1 MFVSWWELICLTV
14 DKLLQILLSFGI
26 DFVSGF
32 ISCSTFLWW
41 NDVLSSPVL
50 SDEVTLIDE
59 EKYEETSG
67 LNNGGD
73 KGKDGDK
80 EEDKGKGKDGDK
92 EEDNG
97 KGKDGERGEGKDKDG
112 NRDGEEDR
120 EEAIGIVL
128 EEGVTTDV
136 SDSCSLSEIEEM
148 IVGEVGLIVDDEVL
162 TQ

>member
-1 MFVSWWELICLTV
+1 M
-14 DKLLQILLSFGI
+14 
-26 DFVSGF
+26 
-32 ISCSTFLWW
+32 
-41 NDVLSSPVL
+41 
-50 SDEVTLIDE
+50 IDE

-67 LNNGGD
+67 FNNGG
-73 KGKDGDK
+73 G
-80 EEDKGKGKDGDK
+80 KGKGKDGDK

-97 KGKDGERGEGKDKDG
+97 KGKDGDKEEDRGKDKDGERGEGKDKDG

-120 EEAIGIVL
+120 EEAIGILL
-128 EEGVTTDV
+128 EEGVTIDV

>member
-1 MFVSWWELICLTV
+1 M
-14 DKLLQILLSFGI
+14 LSFGN

-32 ISCSTFLWW
+32 ISCTTFFWW

-50 SDEVTLIDE
+50 SDKVTLIDE

-67 LNNGGD
+67 FNNGGD
-73 KGKDGDK
+73 
-80 EEDKGKGKDGDK
+80 KGKDGDK

-97 KGKDGERGEGKDKDG
+97 KGKDGDKEEDKDKGKDGDRGKDKDG
-112 NRDGEEDR
+112 NGEEDR
-120 EEAIGIVL
+120 EEAIGIIL
-128 EEGVTTDV
+128 EEGATTDV

>member
-1 MFVSWWELICLTV
+1 M
-14 DKLLQILLSFGI
+14 LSFGN

-32 ISCSTFLWW
+32 ISCSTFFWW

-50 SDEVTLIDE
+50 SDKVTLIDE

-67 LNNGGD
+67 FNNGGD
-73 KGKDGDK
+73 KGK
-80 EEDKGKGKDGDK
+80 EEDNGKGKDGDK

-97 KGKDGERGEGKDKDG
+97 KGKDGDNEEDNGKGKDGDRGKDKDKDG

-120 EEAIGIVL
+120 EEAIWILL

>member
-1 MFVSWWELICLTV
+1 M
-14 DKLLQILLSFGI
+14 LSFGI

-67 LNNGGD
+67 FNNGGD

-80 EEDKGKGKDGDK
+80 EED
-92 EEDNG
+92 N
-97 KGKDGERGEGKDKDG
+97 GKDGERGIDKDG
-112 NRDGEEDR
+112 NGDGEEDR
-120 EEAIGIVL
+120 EEGIGTIL

>member
-1 MFVSWWELICLTV
+1 M
-14 DKLLQILLSFGI
+14 LSFGI

-32 ISCSTFLWW
+32 ISCSTFFWW

-50 SDEVTLIDE
+50 SDEVKLIDE

-67 LNNGGD
+67 FNNGRD

-80 EEDKGKGKDGDK
+80 EEDNGKGKDGDK

-97 KGKDGERGEGKDKDG
+97 KGKDGERGEGKDGDKEEDNGKDGERGIDKDG
-112 NRDGEEDR
+112 NGDGEEDR
-120 EEAIGIVL
+120 EEAIGILL
-128 EEGVTTDV
+128 EEGVTIDV

>member
-1 MFVSWWELICLTV
+1 M
-14 DKLLQILLSFGI
+14 
-26 DFVSGF
+26 
-32 ISCSTFLWW
+32 
-41 NDVLSSPVL
+41 
-50 SDEVTLIDE
+50 IDE

-67 LNNGGD
+67 FNNGGD

-80 EEDKGKGKDGDK
+80 EED
-92 EEDNG
+92 N
-97 KGKDGERGEGKDKDG
+97 GKDGERGIDKDG
-112 NRDGEEDR
+112 NGDGEEDR
-120 EEAIGIVL
+120 EEGIGTIL

>member
-1 MFVSWWELICLTV
+1 M
-14 DKLLQILLSFGI
+14 LSFGI

-32 ISCSTFLWW
+32 ISCSTFFWR
-41 NDVLSSPVL
+41 NDVLLSPVL
-50 SDEVTLIDE
+50 SDEVKLIDE
-59 EKYEETSG
+59 DKYEETSG

-80 EEDKGKGKDGDK
+80 EEDNGKDGD
-92 EEDNG
+92 
-97 KGKDGERGEGKDKDG
+97 RGEGKDKDG
-112 NRDGEEDR
+112 NKDG
-120 EEAIGIVL
+120 EEAIGIL
-128 EEGVTTDV
+128 PEEGVTTDV

>member
-1 MFVSWWELICLTV
+1 M
-14 DKLLQILLSFGI
+14 LSFGI

-32 ISCSTFLWW
+32 ISCSTFFWW

-50 SDEVTLIDE
+50 SHEVTLIDG

-67 LNNGGD
+67 FNNGGG
-73 KGKDGDK
+73 KGEDGDK
-80 EEDKGKGKDGDK
+80 EDNGKGKDNGK

-97 KGKDGERGEGKDKDG
+97 KDGERGEGEDEDKDGYKEEDKGKDGERGEGKDKDG

-120 EEAIGIVL
+120 EEGIWILL

-136 SDSCSLSEIEEM
+136 IDPCSLSEIEEM